1 MFKTLLDD
9 IFIVFQ
15 KADQETQLLTETT
28 LPVDF
33 YEPDAN
39 NIVPSYVEY
48 MKDNSSPKTTSIS
61 EKYDRKQYSTLYELY
76 HDIKVVASSRIQK
89 HKVGSAKYKDIDF
102 FYKFTTELFLRESS
116 RLSLALFHTKKEEDD
131 VLEPSELETQLS
143 EDFNKISMSYNLTNG
158 EVITFIYKSEEP
170 SNPISTLPNAYH
182 SPYPQPQQPPHQI
195 KQPLFSSLTGK
206 SNLDPRSTIV
216 PDPFLLSK
224 VIPLNRNATR
234 NNSTLELLSPSISK
248 IPPPTTQ
255 PTEILSNFFHPNWY
269 TIHVPTWLTYKSKT
283 LKPQVASSL
292 LKNQREDELRL
303 VTRNDGSVMSFA
315 PTVDLKVSVVST
327 ELKGN
332 IWLNHLGFQQIH
344 DIKKKYL
351 ENINNNTGMDV
362 DVVPDGEDKNNEDD
376 VKPTV
381 SGDKGDIEMKD
392 SNDKDADSLE
402 RKEINIA
409 DLVQWDPSKIEEL
422 ESIKEDKETITKSP
436 RDLQKLISTNL
447 IKLNKLRQER
457 YLRSNPTNLLAPSKN
472 EIKLYNK
479 VSKLITLSIELNN
492 VNTGSLDLSFS
503 KRLPVLMSE
512 YAGTLPGL
520 PPSKSVGT
528 TGKST
533 RLPSIRGPY
542 KKKNRH

>member
-1 MFKTLLDD
+1 M
-9 IFIVFQ
+9 FQ
-15 KADQETQLLTETT
+15 KADQDTQILTEST

-39 NIVPSYVEY
+39 KIVASYVEY
-48 MKDNSSPKTTSIS
+48 IKDNSTPKTTSIS
-61 EKYDRKQYSTLYELY
+61 DKYGNKQYSTFYEVY
-76 HDIKVVASSRIQK
+76 HDIKTVAASRIQK
-89 HKVGSAKYKDIDF
+89 YKVGSAKYKDIDF
-102 FYKFTTELFLRESS
+102 FYKFTTELLLRESS
-116 RLSLALFHTKKEEDD
+116 RLNLAVFHAKKENED
-131 VLEPSELETQLS
+131 VLGPSELETQLT
-143 EDFNKISMSYNLTNG
+143 EDFNKISVSYNLTNG
-158 EVITFIYKSEEP
+158 EVVTFIYKSEEP
-170 SNPISTLPNAYH
+170 SSSMPPLPNAYH
-182 SPYPQPQQPPHQI
+182 SPYPQPPQPPQKI

-234 NNSTLELLSPSISK
+234 NNSTLESLSPAISK

-292 LKNQREDELRL
+292 LKHQREDELRL
-303 VTRNDGSVMSFA
+303 VTRNDGFVMSFA
-315 PTVDLKVSVVST
+315 PTIDLKVSVVSN

-351 ENINNNTGMDV
+351 ENINSDTGMDV
-362 DVVPDGEDKNNEDD
+362 DVVPDLDEEDKEDIED
-376 VKPTV
+376 IKTTP
-381 SGDKGDIEMKD
+381 SEDKGDIDMKNSDDIGTD
-392 SNDKDADSLE
+392 SVE
-402 RKEINIA
+402 RKEINVA
-409 DLVQWDPSKIEEL
+409 DLVQWDPIKIEEL
-422 ESIKEDKETITKSP
+422 EAMKEEEEIITKSP
-436 RDLQKLISTNL
+436 RDLQNLVSTNL
-447 IKLNKLRQER
+447 LKLNKLRQER
-457 YLRSNPTNLLAPSKN
+457 YLRSNPTNLLAPSRN

-492 VNTGSLDLSFS
+492 VNTGSLALKFS

-542 KKKNRH
+542 KKKNRQ

>member
-1 MFKTLLDD
+1 
-9 IFIVFQ
+9 
-15 KADQETQLLTETT
+15 
-28 LPVDF
+28 
-33 YEPDAN
+33 
-39 NIVPSYVEY
+39 

-170 SNPISTLPNAYH
+170 SNSISTLPNAYH

-234 NNSTLELLSPSISK
+234 NNSTLESLSPSISK

-255 PTEILSNFFHPNWY
+255 HTEILSNFFHPNWY

-402 RKEINIA
+402 RKEINVA

-447 IKLNKLRQER
+447 LKLNKLRQER

>member
-1 MFKTLLDD
+1 M
-9 IFIVFQ
+9 FQ
-15 KADQETQLLTETT
+15 KADRETQILTEAT
-28 LPVDF
+28 LPIDF

-39 NIVPSYVEY
+39 NIITSYVEY
-48 MKDNSSPKTTSIS
+48 MKGNASPQTTSIS
-61 EKYDRKQYSTLYELY
+61 EKYASKEYSTLYELY
-76 HDIKVVASSRIQK
+76 HDIKAVASSKIQK
-89 HKVGSAKYKDIDF
+89 QKVGSAKYNDIDF
-102 FYKFTTELFLRESS
+102 FYKFATELLLRESS
-116 RLSLALFHTKKEEDD
+116 RLSLALFHTKKDDADD
-131 VLEPSELETQLS
+131 VLERSELETQLS
-143 EDFNKISMSYNLTNG
+143 EDFNKISVSYNLTNG
-158 EVITFIYKSEEP
+158 EVVTFTYKSEEP
-170 SNPISTLPNAYH
+170 SSSIPSIPNAYH

-206 SNLDPRSTIV
+206 SNLDARSTIV
-216 PDPFLLSK
+216 PDPYLLSK

-234 NNSTLELLSPSISK
+234 NNSTLESLSPSISK

-283 LKPQVASSL
+283 FKPQVASSL
-292 LKNQREDELRL
+292 LKSQREDELRL
-303 VTRNDGSVMSFA
+303 VSRNDGSVMSFA

-332 IWLNHLGFQQIH
+332 IWLNHLGFQEIH

-351 ENINNNTGMDV
+351 ENINSDTSMDV
-362 DVVPDGEDKNNEDD
+362 DVVPNGEDKDNEDD
-376 VKPTV
+376 IKP
-381 SGDKGDIEMKD
+381 SISENNGDIEMKD
-392 SNDKDADSLE
+392 SIDKDTDLLK
-402 RKEINIA
+402 RKEINVA

-422 ESIKEDKETITKSP
+422 ESIKEDKDTIIKSP
-436 RDLQKLISTNL
+436 RDLQKLITTNIL
-447 IKLNKLRQER
+447 KLNKLRQER

-492 VNTGSLDLSFS
+492 VNTGSLALNFS

-520 PPSKSVGT
+520 PLSKSVGA